1 MIMIALVESRSCF
14 IIGMEEPPFTE
25 ASNHVRVEGPETRV
39 SGAERA
45 VSGPMKLSAG
55 SQRVERERL
64 DCSVG
69 FPPISLVAMIGA
81 HERSG
86 EAEIATS
93 TLAEI
98 YVQQG
103 LVDRALVI
111 YRRLAQRSPG
121 DARIATR
128 VAELE
133 TELERQRAGGEQRPL
148 PEPADLESPEP
159 AAFESAPPEAAGSEP
174 ALAPPEEAAG
184 SELAPPPP
192 EEAAGSEL
200 APVPE
205 AGSRPSAPPV
215 AADRQFLAWLE
226 KH

>member
-1 MIMIALVESRSCF
+1 
-14 IIGMEEPPFTE
+14 
-25 ASNHVRVEGPETRV
+25 
-39 SGAERA
+39 
-45 VSGPMKLSAG
+45 
-55 SQRVERERL
+55 
-64 DCSVG
+64 
-69 FPPISLVAMIGA
+69 MIGA

-133 TELERQRAGGEQRPL
+133 TELERHR
-148 PEPADLESPEP
+148 EPADLEGPAP
-159 AAFESAPPEAAGSEP
+159 AAFESA
-174 ALAPPEEAAG
+174 LTEEAAG
-184 SELAPPPP
+184 SELASAPPV
-192 EEAAGSEL
+192 ESEL
-200 APVPE
+200 APTPPVESELAPAPE

-226 KH
+226 KR